1 MQIPNLEAVE
11 EATGKVRVEET
22 RTSSISSDKTA
33 LIKEDAVVEKT

>member
-1 MQIPNLEAVE
+1 MQISNLEAVE